1 MAPTLAV
8 ADVTGQDVGVTS
20 GRPDESGDFSA
31 GGRARWLAAQVA
43 PRPGCLLV
51 AAPVLTEETFAQTVL
66 YVLEHDESGTAAVIL
81 NRPSRT
87 PVGQVLPDWHDA
99 VSGPSVVFSGGPVQP
114 DGALCL
120 GLLSEFGRAQL
131 EAGEMDTEIDGDGGK
146 LAVRPVVDAIC
157 TVDLDGA
164 VEPATAATS
173 SLRVFA
179 GHAGW
184 SPGQLEGELEAGAWF
199 VLPGRA
205 LDVFADSPEWLR
217 RDVLRRQPSPLNL
230 LSTYPRDPSLN

>member
-1 MAPTLAV
+1 
-8 ADVTGQDVGVTS
+8 
-20 GRPDESGDFSA
+20 
-31 GGRARWLAAQVA
+31 
-43 PRPGCLLV
+43 V
-51 AAPVLTEETFAQTVL
+51 AAPSLTEATFAHTVL
-66 YVLEHDESGTAAVIL
+66 YVLEHDDSGTAAVIL

-120 GLLSEFGRAQL
+120 GLLSDVGRQQL
-131 EAGEMDTEIDGDGGK
+131 AVVDGDSIEDLGSTGGK

-164 VEPATAATS
+164 VDPVTAATAG
-173 SLRVFA
+173 LRVFA

-184 SPGQLEGELEAGAWF
+184 SPGQLDDELAAGAWF
-199 VLPGRA
+199 VLAGRS
-205 LDVFADSPEWLR
+205 LDVFADPPERLR
-217 RDVLRRQPSPLNL
+217 RDVLRRQASPLNL
-230 LSTYPRDPSLN
+230 LSTYPRDVSLN

>member
-1 MAPTLAV
+1 M
-8 ADVTGQDVGVTS
+8 S
-20 GRPDESGDFSA
+20 PDDP
-31 GGRARWLAAQVA
+31 ARWILV
-43 PRPGCLLV
+43 PPSPGCLLV
-51 AAPVLTEETFAQTVL
+51 AAPSLTESTFVHTVL
-66 YVLEHDESGTAAVIL
+66 YVLEHDDSGTAAVIL

-120 GLLSEFGRAQL
+120 GLLSDAGRRLLASDL
-131 EAGEMDTEIDGDGGK
+131 DGVDGIDGADLGDLGDLGDLDRLDTGAK

-164 VEPATAATS
+164 IDPVTAATAG
-173 SLRVFA
+173 LRIFA

-184 SPGQLEGELEAGAWF
+184 SPGQLDDELAAGAWL
-199 VLPGRA
+199 VVPGRS
-205 LDVFADSPEWLR
+205 LDVFAETPEHLR
-217 RDVLRRQPSPLNL
+217 RDVLRRQPAPLRL
-230 LSTYPRDPSLN
+230 LSTYPRDLSLN

>member
-1 MAPTLAV
+1 MFAV
-8 ADVTGQDVGVTS
+8 SGADHTG
-20 GRPDESGDFSA
+20 ESGDSTARRA
-31 GGRARWLAAQVA
+31 GWQRRV

-51 AAPVLTEETFAQTVL
+51 AAPSLTEETFNHTVL

-120 GLLSEFGRAQL
+120 GLLSEAGRRQL
-131 EAGEMDTEIDGDGGK
+131 EGEDQLDEGGK
-146 LAVRPVVDAIC
+146 LAVRRVVDAIC

-164 VEPATAATS
+164 LEPVTAVTAG
-173 SLRVFA
+173 LRVFA

-184 SPGQLEGELEAGAWF
+184 SPGQLDDELQAGAWI
-199 VLPGRA
+199 VLPGRSV
-205 LDVFADSPEWLR
+205 DVFTESPEWLR